1 VENIIGKEE
10 NTVLKKNKSIL
21 HSQLISVSPGKIV
34 WKKFR
39 KDAWG
44 MGGMIFIGV
53 CLFISI
59 LGYTITPDP
68 TPHADAQCVEVAL
81 AKPMSNILFIRQE
94 KTNIVYTT
102 FLKKF
107 INGAPQ
113 KYMYIPIKN
122 YTTQDDILETEEYV
136 NYRKKTT
143 VTKKY
148 FINKDRLV
156 MPVIKKTFVFGTD
169 RFGRDVLSRL
179 MIGTR
184 ITMMVGF
191 IAVVISVFIG
201 IIMGA
206 VAGYFRGWIDHVIL
220 WLMNVVWSI
229 PTLLLVLTITIS
241 LGKGLLPVFVAVG
254 LTMWVDVARIVRGE
268 ILSIREKE
276 FVVAGKALGFTSV
289 RIIFKHIVP
298 NVMASVLVIA
308 SANFASAILIE
319 SGLSFLGLGA
329 QPPTP
334 TWGNMIESHR
344 NFITTTHAH
353 LALVPGFAIM
363 LLVLAFTMVSNGLKN
378 AMEKR

>member
-1 VENIIGKEE
+1 MENIPGKKE
-10 NTVLKKNKSIL
+10 NTVLKKNKSIT
-21 HSQLISVSPGKIV
+21 PGKII

-39 KDAWG
+39 KDKWG
-44 MGGMIFIGV
+44 MGGIIFIGI
-53 CLFISI
+53 CLFISL
-59 LGYTITPDP
+59 LGYSITPDS
-68 TPHADAQCVEVAL
+68 TPHADAQCVEIAL
-81 AKPMSNILFIRQE
+81 TPPMSSIQFIRIE
-94 KTNIVYTT
+94 KPVVVNTSFITQL
-102 FLKKF
+102 LK
-107 INGAPQ
+107 GAPR
-113 KYMYIPIKN
+113 KCNYIPVKSSELSGDVISIEQYIN
-122 YTTQDDILETEEYV
+122 YNKKLVDDH
-136 NYRKKTT
+136 
-143 VTKKY
+143 KY
-148 FINKDRLV
+148 SINKDRIIL
-156 MPVIKKTFVFGTD
+156 PVTKKVFVLGTD

-191 IAVVISVFIG
+191 IAVIISVIIG
-201 IIMGA
+201 IVMGA
-206 VAGYFRGWIDHVIL
+206 FAGYFGKWIDNLIL

-268 ILSIREKE
+268 ILSLREKE

-344 NFITTTHAH
+344 NFITTSHAH
-353 LALVPGFAIM
+353 LALIPGFAIM
-363 LLVLAFTMVSNGLKN
+363 FLVLAFTMVSNGLKN

>member
-1 VENIIGKEE
+1 
-10 NTVLKKNKSIL
+10 
-21 HSQLISVSPGKIV
+21 
-34 WKKFR
+34 
-39 KDAWG
+39 
-44 MGGMIFIGV
+44 MGGLIFIGI
-53 CLFISI
+53 CLLISI
-59 LGYTITPDP
+59 LGYIITPDP
-68 TPHADAQCVEVAL
+68 TPNADSQCVEIAL
-81 AKPMSNILFIRQE
+81 AKPMSNIQFIRQE
-94 KTNIVYTT
+94 KANTIYTT
-102 FLKKF
+102 FLKKL

-113 KYMYIPIKN
+113 KFTYIPIKK
-122 YTTQDDILETEEYV
+122 YTIQEDILEAEEYI
-136 NYRKKTT
+136 NYRKKVS

-156 MPVIKKTFVFGTD
+156 MPVVKKTFVLGTD
-169 RFGRDVLSRL
+169 RFGRDMLSRL

-206 VAGYFRGWIDHVIL
+206 VAGYFRGRVDQIIL

-276 FVVAGKALGFTSV
+276 FVIAGKALGFKPV

-344 NFITTTHAH
+344 NFITTSHAH

>member
-1 VENIIGKEE
+1 
-10 NTVLKKNKSIL
+10 
-21 HSQLISVSPGKIV
+21 
-34 WKKFR
+34 
-39 KDAWG
+39 
-44 MGGMIFIGV
+44 MGGMVFIAICIIV
-53 CLFISI
+53 SI
-59 LGYTITPDP
+59 LGYAITPDS
-68 TPHADAQCVEVAL
+68 TPNADQQCVEIAL
-81 AKPMSNILFIRQE
+81 AKPLSRIEFLKQE
-94 KTNIVYTT
+94 KPFKARPGFFKTLVSGSISGYH
-102 FLKKF
+102 
-107 INGAPQ
+107 
-113 KYMYIPIKN
+113 YIPVKSATVKGEKIMVE
-122 YTTQDDILETEEYV
+122 QYV
-136 NYRKKTT
+136 NYRKDIVDQRAYYIDKEKILTKT
-143 VTKKY
+143 V
-148 FINKDRLV
+148 NK
-156 MPVIKKTFVFGTD
+156 IFVLGTD

-191 IAVVISVFIG
+191 IAVGISVFIG

-206 VAGYFRGWIDHVIL
+206 LAGYYRGKLDHFIS

-241 LGKGLLPVFVAVG
+241 IGKGLLPVFVAVG

-268 ILSIREKE
+268 IFSIREKE
-276 FVVAGKALGFTSV
+276 FVVAGKALGFKSV
-289 RIIFKHIVP
+289 RIIFRHIVP

-344 NFITTTHAH
+344 NFITTQHAH
-353 LALVPGFAIM
+353 LALIPGFAIM